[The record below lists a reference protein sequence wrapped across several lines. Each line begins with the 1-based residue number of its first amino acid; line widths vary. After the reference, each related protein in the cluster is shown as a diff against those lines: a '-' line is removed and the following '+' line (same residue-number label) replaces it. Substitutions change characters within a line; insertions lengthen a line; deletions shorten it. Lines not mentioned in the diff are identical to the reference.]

1 MTTTA
6 EPQSTAA
13 ESEYVE
19 LSSPTPFA
27 TAHETVD
34 PFFNMFLTERRR
46 SEHFVTR
53 ADQGIIAVGSADQ
66 ILLQDPEQE
75 EGKVC
80 IADEVVVLSWEE
92 RGYDPRRH
100 FLELQLLPGEAR
112 SLAAALIRG
121 ADLADFPE

>member
-19 LSSPTPFA
+19 LSYPTPFA

-34 PFFNMFLTERRR
+34 PFFNLFLTEQRR

-66 ILLQDPEQE
+66 ILLQDPDQE
-75 EGKVC
+75 FKRC
-80 IADEVVVLSWEE
+80 IADETVALSW
-92 RGYDPRRH
+92 G
-100 FLELQLLPGEAR
+100 GSA
-112 SLAAALIRG
+112 
-121 ADLADFPE
+121 